1 MRIRTALFKDYGI
14 SQDQA
19 TKLRKWCRN
28 ATPEQQALILQCC
41 QAARPDM
48 ATILF
53 FSITQGVGYDV
64 LSRAVYIPLS
74 AIDFYGYQRLAFS
87 KIYERINYE
96 GNTEL

>member
-1 MRIRTALFKDYGI
+1 MRTREKLFRDYGI
-14 SQDQA
+14 SMDQA
-19 TKLRKWCRN
+19 AKLRKWCRT

-64 LSRAVYIPLS
+64 LSRALYIPI
-74 AIDFYGYQRLAFS
+74 ARIDFYGYQRMAFS
-87 KIYERINYE
+87 KIYERVK
-96 GNTEL
+96 L

>member
-1 MRIRTALFKDYGI
+1 MKTREKLFKDYGI
-14 SQDQA
+14 SPDQA
-19 TKLRKWCRN
+19 AKLRAWCRT
-28 ATPEQQALILQCC
+28 ATPEQQAIILQCC

-74 AIDFYGYQRLAFS
+74 AIDFYGYQRMAFS
-87 KIYERINYE
+87 KINERIK
-96 GNTEL
+96 L